1 MAKEKHSIKAARPI
15 NAKPNV
21 PLNKF
26 TSAQLADHLVT
37 EIEKWFAEVVIEK
50 NKKNIQ
56 KLKKANNFEINRYLA
71 PYVSQ
76 ALTGEIT
83 ALGIARGLVQGR
95 AMVTSLNTSFG
106 DRMQIFI
113 IDQIKQAVGSA
124 IAGIDIEFVDCMDG
138 ERKYAQVKA
147 GVSTINKDDVAPI
160 VSKFKTIRSKARRD
174 GVRINEDQT
183 VICVLY
189 GDKTSLSANYKKLI
203 EEGVDVYVG
212 DDFWERLTGE
222 KGMEQRLFKACLNAA
237 SKAEVKSLIEAS
249 IEELAKDPAI
259 VALVP

>member
-1 MAKEKHSIKAARPI
+1 VTKQKTSDKASQSSVPKPI
-15 NAKPNV
+15 SPG
-21 PLNKF
+21 NKVS
-26 TSAQLADHLVT
+26 TSQLADHLVT
-37 EIEKWFAEVVIEK
+37 EIERWFAEVVIEK
-50 NKKNIQ
+50 NKINIQ
-56 KLKKANNFEINRYLA
+56 KLKKASNFEINRYLA

-76 ALTGEIT
+76 ALTGDIT

-124 IAGIDIEFVDCMDG
+124 IAGIDIEFVDCVDG
-138 ERKYAQVKA
+138 KTKYAQVKA

-160 VSKFKTIRSKARRD
+160 VTKFKNIRSKARRD
-174 GVRINEDQT
+174 GVRIDEDQT

-189 GDKTSLSANYKKLI
+189 GEESSLSANYKKLI
-203 EEGVDVYVG
+203 EEGVEVHVG

-222 KGMEQRLFKACLNAA
+222 KGMEQRLFKACQNAA
-237 SKAEVKSLIEAS
+237 ARAEVKSILEAA

-259 VALVP
+259 LALVP